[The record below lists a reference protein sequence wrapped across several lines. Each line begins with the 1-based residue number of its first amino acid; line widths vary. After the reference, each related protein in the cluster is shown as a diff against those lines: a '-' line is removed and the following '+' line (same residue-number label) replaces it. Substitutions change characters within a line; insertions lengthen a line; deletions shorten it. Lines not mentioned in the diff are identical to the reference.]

1 MGSMATPVRLFCD
14 CLVIF
19 HGYHAP
25 TSEVAIG
32 LNKNFLTTIRL
43 FV

>member
-1 MGSMATPVRLFCD
+1 MATPVRPLCD
-14 CLVIF
+14 F
-19 HGYHAP
+19 FATFQGYHAP